1 VDNNGFVL
9 GPITVKPVNQQDMVI
24 LPESLTNLAS
34 FTAQIGISLQDSAFT
49 LDSGFDS
56 KTNKKLIREQK
67 MKPVIYPN
75 RRNTKE
81 PIAIAR
87 LFRWFNK
94 EIYKERYKVERTF
107 GWQDTYR
114 RLAISY
120 DRLKEIRLGFRHL
133 AYAMI
138 NFRVTFNRS

>member
-1 VDNNGFVL
+1 VL

-24 LPESLTNLAS
+24 FSESLTKLIT
-34 FTAQIGISLQDSAFT
+34 FTKEIGLELEKSSFT

-56 KTNKKLIREQK
+56 KTNKDLIREQK
-67 MKPVIYPN
+67 MKPVIHPN
-75 RRNTKE
+75 RRNAKK

-87 LFRWFNK
+87 LYRWFDK
-94 EIYKERYKVERTF
+94 DTYKERYKVERTF

-120 DRLKEIRLGFRHL
+120 DRLEETRLGFRHL

-138 NFRVTFNRS
+138 NFRVTFNTS

>member
-1 VDNNGFVL
+1 
-9 GPITVKPVNQQDMVI
+9 MVI
-24 LPESLTNLAS
+24 FSESLTKLIT
-34 FTAQIGISLQDSAFT
+34 FTKDIGLELEKSSFT

-56 KTNKKLIREQK
+56 KANKDLIRKQK

-75 RRNTKE
+75 RRNTKK

-87 LFRWFNK
+87 LYRWFDK
-94 EIYKERYKVERTF
+94 DTYKERYKVERTF

-120 DRLKEIRLGFRHL
+120 DRLEKTRLGFRHL

-138 NFRVTFNRS
+138 NFRVTFNTS

>member
-1 VDNNGFVL
+1 MIECLKDAL
-9 GPITVKPVNQQDMVI
+9 TLYVI
-24 LPESLTNLAS
+24 AVINFSLPNP
-34 FTAQIGISLQDSAFT
+34 
-49 LDSGFDS
+49 
-56 KTNKKLIREQK
+56 KTEFFPEKSIV
-67 MKPVIYPN
+67 PVINPN

-87 LFRWFNK
+87 MYRWFDK
-94 EIYKERYKVERTF
+94 ECYKERYKVERTF

-120 DRLKEIRLGFRHL
+120 DRLEEIRLGFRHL

-138 NFRVTFNRS
+138 NFRVTFNSS

>member
-1 VDNNGFVL
+1 MTL
-9 GPITVKPVNQQDMVI
+9 
-24 LPESLTNLAS
+24 S
-34 FTAQIGISLQDSAFT
+34 TATTTQIGICLVNAAFT

-56 KTNKKLIREQK
+56 KTNRKRIREQK
-67 MKPVIYPN
+67 MKPVINPN
-75 RRNTKE
+75 RRNTKK

-87 LFRWFNK
+87 MYRWFDR
-94 EIYKERYKVERTF
+94 ELYKERYKVERTF

-120 DRLKEIRLGFRHL
+120 DRLEEIRLGFRNL

-138 NFRVTFNRS
+138 NFRVTFNTS

>member
-1 VDNNGFVL
+1 VL
-9 GPITVKPVNQQDMVI
+9 GPITIKPINQQDMVI
-24 LPESLTNLAS
+24 FPESLTKLVS
-34 FTAQIGISLQDSAFT
+34 FTKQNGLELEKSFFT

-56 KTNKKLIREQK
+56 KANKDLIKEQKLI
-67 MKPVIYPN
+67 PVIKPN

-87 LFRWFNK
+87 MYRWFNK
-94 EIYKERYKVERTF
+94 EHYKERYKVERTF

-120 DRLKEIRLGFRHL
+120 DRLEEIRSGFRNL

-138 NFRVTFNRS
+138 NFRVTFNTS

>member
-1 VDNNGFVL
+1 
-9 GPITVKPVNQQDMVI
+9 MVI
-24 LPESLTNLAS
+24 LPESIAKLAS
-34 FTAQIGISLQDSAFT
+34 FTTRIDISLQDAAFT

-56 KTNKKLIREQK
+56 KANKKLIREQK
-67 MKPVIYPN
+67 MVPVIYPN
-75 RRNTKE
+75 RRNTKQ

-87 LFRWFNK
+87 LFRWFDK
-94 EIYKERYKVERTF
+94 DIYKERYKVERTF

-120 DRLKEIRLGFRHL
+120 DRLEEIRLGFRNL

-138 NFRVTFNRS
+138 NFRVTFNSS

>member
-1 VDNNGFVL
+1 
-9 GPITVKPVNQQDMVI
+9 MVI
-24 LPESLTNLAS
+24 FPESLIKLVT
-34 FTAQIGISLQDSAFT
+34 FAQQIDLELQNSSLT
-49 LDSGFDS
+49 LDAGFDS
-56 KTNKKLIREQK
+56 KTNKDLIKKHKLV
-67 MKPVIYPN
+67 PVINPN

-87 LFRWFNK
+87 MYRWFDK
-94 EIYKERYKVERTF
+94 ECYKERYKVERTF

-120 DRLKEIRLGFRHL
+120 DRLEEIRLGFRHL

-138 NFRVTFNRS
+138 NFRVTFNTS